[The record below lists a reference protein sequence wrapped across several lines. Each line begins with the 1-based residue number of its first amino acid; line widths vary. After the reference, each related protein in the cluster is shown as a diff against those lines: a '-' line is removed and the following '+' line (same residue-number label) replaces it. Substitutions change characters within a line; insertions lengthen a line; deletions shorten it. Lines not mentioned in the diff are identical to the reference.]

1 VRTTL
6 RVPPWIS
13 ATASRADAPF
23 QQIRSTYA
31 LARVLPQSSSSI
43 TPLRGINQ
51 DAGRTSRRWD
61 CDHSKCVFPRPPPG
75 RPKCAKSGRCRT
87 VWRMGHVRPF
97 AANPRPYAKRAPG
110 PTGPGRSFERVSST
124 RRATLV
130 QSNRAPPIN
139 VLRSLPIAAGRR
151 FRCLKE
157 GRRRAVSPSNAL
169 RKRRRRD
176 ATAIGRLLEGERF
189 PAVSPRA
196 LASARHQ
203 TDLIDDA

>member
-1 VRTTL
+1 MTVRA
-6 RVPPWIS
+6 IS
-13 ATASRADAPF
+13 AH
-23 QQIRSTYA
+23 
-31 LARVLPQSSSSI
+31 
-43 TPLRGINQ
+43 LR
-51 DAGRTSRRWD
+51 R
-61 CDHSKCVFPRPPPG
+61 PRP
-75 RPKCAKSGRCRT
+75 RSATSAKRRFATSSERLKRAKSGRCRT

-97 AANPRPYAKRAPG
+97 AALPNPRPYAKRAPG

-189 PAVSPRA
+189 LQCRHERLHLPAIR
-196 LASARHQ
+196 R
-203 TDLIDDA
+203 T